1 MAVPDRSSRNGWM
14 RRQYFMR
21 PSIIANVRQIVRFPS
36 RILHIKIINYQGNC
50 TEYTT
55 ATEAT
60 EAEAA
65 TCISPLIRSV
75 GRDEMLKI
83 SCSTAEN
90 MRHKLCYYFF
100 FGRSFSSLLCFQL
113 QCNQRKLWRSETE
126 QKKTNVHCRVNAMKQ
141 NGTAFEIT
149 FSIRFL

>member
-1 MAVPDRSSRNGWM
+1 MLDKL
-14 RRQYFMR
+14 FF
-21 PSIIANVRQIVRFPS
+21 FPS

-55 ATEAT
+55 ATEAA

-90 MRHKLCYYFF
+90 MRHKLCYYFLF
-100 FGRSFSSLLCFQL
+100 ALSRLFVASS
-113 QCNQRKLWRSETE
+113 CNVINGNYSEE
-126 QKKTNVHCRVNAMKQ
+126 R
-141 NGTAFEIT
+141 
-149 FSIRFL
+149 